1 MCLVVFH
8 AIFIRTQHELR
19 TGHVSS
25 WWLWRSSD
33 SESEKPDAGAA
44 PTCFLSCFINCID
57 SWIFRL
63 VWSQHKIKLSRGMQC
78 CSTSFSTPYS
88 TAMFR
93 SSLEPCVSQAS
104 PKSWKPGQIS
114 IIYFLAFFFLEGGST
129 GSAAFPRFLEL
140 EPLGSSEGSIFGW
153 LLVFAFGSGLHLA
166 LLAGLMFLGWNR
178 LVEILVASWIKLNL
192 LLHEISEIM
201 LQLFQ
206 NKIMDPSNPSVRAR
220 VKKLW
225 RLTSCFVHSTNNF
238 FRLSFTSLAGLAQHN
253 MLWTLEPPK
262 NTVG

>member
-1 MCLVVFH
+1 MLYSFEPNMNWELGMYHRDGFGDHQILNPKDLTLGQLQHVFSVV
-8 AIFIRTQHELR
+8 
-19 TGHVSS
+19 
-25 WWLWRSSD
+25 
-33 SESEKPDAGAA
+33 
-44 PTCFLSCFINCID
+44 LSIPY
-57 SWIFRL
+57 SWIFHL

-166 LLAGLMFLGWNR
+166 LLAGLIFLGWNR
-178 LVEILVASWIKLNL
+178 LVEILVASWKQ
-192 LLHEISEIM
+192 SE
-201 LQLFQ
+201 
-206 NKIMDPSNPSVRAR
+206 
-220 VKKLW
+220 
-225 RLTSCFVHSTNNF
+225 FVVAWNQWKHVT
-238 FRLSFTSLAGLAQHN
+238 
-253 MLWTLEPPK
+253 TLPK
-262 NTVG
+262 

>member
-1 MCLVVFH
+1 MLYSFEPNMNWELGMYHRDGFGDHQILNPKDLTLGQLQHVFSVV
-8 AIFIRTQHELR
+8 
-19 TGHVSS
+19 
-25 WWLWRSSD
+25 
-33 SESEKPDAGAA
+33 
-44 PTCFLSCFINCID
+44 LSIPY
-57 SWIFRL
+57 SWIFHL

-153 LLVFAFGSGLHLA
+153 LLVFAFGSGLLLA
-166 LLAGLMFLGWNR
+166 LLAGLMFLSWNR
-178 LVEILVASWIKLNL
+178 LVEILVASWKQ
-192 LLHEISEIM
+192 SE
-201 LQLFQ
+201 
-206 NKIMDPSNPSVRAR
+206 
-220 VKKLW
+220 
-225 RLTSCFVHSTNNF
+225 FVVAWNQWKHVT
-238 FRLSFTSLAGLAQHN
+238 
-253 MLWTLEPPK
+253 TLPK
-262 NTVG
+262 